1 MHARKLIISRGREAP
16 EPYRPGATADP
27 RLVHH
32 RLLALERLNRLREK
46 GALSADEYAAEKAL
60 VLRVPADV
68 RAFEAMARPPG
79 HPSLF
84 GRLFNMRLI
93 AAGAA
98 AGLALSAFT
107 APQDF
112 YGLVERAQSLFG

>member
-1 MHARKLIISRGREAP
+1 MHARKLIISRGRESP
-16 EPYRPGATADP
+16 EPFRPGAAADP

-46 GALSADEYAAEKAL
+46 GALSADEYEAEKAL

-68 RAFEAMARPPG
+68 RAFEAMSAPR
-79 HPSLF
+79 HPSLL
-84 GRLFNMRLI
+84 GRLLNMKLI

-107 APQDF
+107 APQDL
-112 YGLVERAQSLFG
+112 YGLVERAQTLFG